1 MKLTYKDFKK
11 YFINHYRPFNG
22 KVLILGH
29 NDESKS
35 HVLLKLCLLIKIVS
49 KKNYSTFKNMTKKQI
64 KKDTKQRRSMIQ
76 DNTNDGDHLNHFKIL
91 SKTIDRENYHESS
104 NFNVETVIYKNKKI
118 NIWDVSTDNS
128 KTEEIKWKIWKN
140 NLLGTKVLIY
150 CIDFNLPENELEKAR
165 ENLSRIM
172 QDQDMKHSFLAIML
186 TTNNQLS
193 EAAISKERIQT
204 LKSYFLDIGVKQP
217 TNIFV
222 CSTDKIYSENDE
234 TMTFLNNNCNSV
246 VDYSTLDKK
255 FFKDCCKKDSMIDMM
270 NWMVDE
276 LDV

>member
-76 DNTNDGDHLNHFKIL
+76 NSTNDGDQLNHFKIL
-91 SKTIDRENYHESS
+91 SKTIDRENYNESS
-104 NFNVETVIYKNKKI
+104 NFNVETVIYRNKKI

-128 KTEEIKWKIWKN
+128 KMEDMKWKIWKN

-150 CIDFNLPENELEKAR
+150 CIDFNSPDSELEKAK
-165 ENLSRIM
+165 ENLLRIM
-172 QDQDMKHSFLAIML
+172 QDQEMKHSLLAVML
-186 TTNNQLS
+186 TTSNQLS
-193 EAAISKERIQT
+193 EAVISKERIQA
-204 LKSYFLDIGVKQP
+204 LKSSFLDIGLTQP
-217 TNIFV
+217 TNVFV
-222 CSTDKIYSENDE
+222 CSTNKIYNESSESMD
-234 TMTFLNNNCNSV
+234 FLNKNCNSV
-246 VDYSTLDKK
+246 ADYSTLDKK
-255 FFKDCCKKDSMIDMM
+255 FFKDCCKKDSMIEMM